1 MKKFLLL
8 GFLVVFLLG
17 SFPAYNQDDIYLVKG
32 NNYKATLPHIT
43 ITDSGESGVEISY
56 KFNGTVLSSKDVQG
70 TCYYTPHIYGFSH
83 MTEVGSPMLPAK
95 NNHIAVP
102 YGSQATIQILESKFQ
117 AYPETV
123 DIHPVLELLPDCD
136 KTIEAAFE
144 IDPEVYG
151 TDADFPDK
159 LVKVV
164 EYDSY
169 RGVSL
174 AVIQVRPM
182 QINPVTGE
190 LKIYTKI
197 KFKVTFSGGE
207 SAYNRYSKNSKH
219 ANKMVRSAVLNRSLI
234 PEGSGS
240 SYEATDAGAKDYIMI
255 VHSNYLAAAESLAA
269 WKRQMGYS
277 VEIVS
282 QSSWT
287 TTQVDDALK
296 TRYNSWT
303 PKPQFFLLFG
313 DQGDVPAEYGTSQ
326 YTDLY
331 YAEMEGTGYKPEMA
345 YGRIFP
351 DSASNAQMIV
361 DKIIDYEKNPPT
373 LSGFYSNALACAY
386 YQDSNLDSYADRRFT
401 HTSEDIRNYMM
412 VQGYGVNRVYV
423 TGSSVTPLYY
433 NNGNYSP
440 PNTPIPEEL
449 KRPTFAWD
457 GDATDIINYVDA
469 GRFLVWHRDHGDVT
483 LWGDPYFTTSHINQL
498 NNSNLL
504 PIVMSVNCLTGQFTG
519 TTECFCERFLR
530 KDPDGCVGI
539 FGATNV
545 SYSGPNDGYAP
556 GIIDAIWPDPG
567 IDPQY
572 GSGGAGNPIPAHD
585 PIYTMGDILNH
596 SKVAMEYLWGVHQTT
611 WELHHYFGDP
621 AMKIWTAQPTVTTA
635 THDTSISAGG
645 TSLQITGSNCPGGL
659 ATLVYEDTLV
669 AKTTLAGDGT
679 GTLTFDALSGVE
691 PVAILTISKHN
702 FKPYIANIGVEGGVP
717 PVADFIGNPITV
729 MATGSVQFTDQSI
742 NSPTS
747 WSWTF
752 EGGTPATST
761 EQNPV
766 VIYNTPGTYN
776 VTLEAS
782 NINGSDTETKVD
794 YITVTTLQPP
804 VADFTAS
811 DTNIS
816 EGDSIT
822 FTDSSTNN
830 PTSWSWS
837 FPGGTPSSST
847 EQNPTITYNTEGTYN
862 VTLTATNGAG
872 SDEEIKVDYI
882 TVTIVLPTVGNT
894 TVFATTSVTPNRR
907 AMPFTMPED
916 GTIQNVTMYHEGGS
930 GGLILGVYD
939 GATLPQNRLGVTAAT
954 PINSSA
960 GWQTID
966 LATPAFVAGGTT
978 VWLAWVYESIPGI
991 RYQTGTPG
999 RAQSTDLWAGGMPDP
1014 FGTSTLADFL
1024 YSIYASYIPSGGQ
1037 PPVADFSASA
1047 TIITEGDS
1055 VTFTDL
1061 STQNPDGWD
1070 WTFEGGT
1077 PATSTAQNPTVTYYT
1092 AGTYT
1097 VTLTASNAFGSDTE
1111 TKVDYI
1117 TVEPPGQPPVADFS
1131 ASATIITEGD
1141 SVNFTD
1147 LSTNNPDAW
1156 DWTFTGGT
1164 PSSSTLQNP
1173 TVTYYTQG
1181 TYTVEL
1187 TATNAFGSDTE
1198 TKVDYITVEPGGTC
1212 IGEITNPGF
1221 ETGTTTGWTEIGSVS
1236 ITSDAHTG
1244 SYAVSLDAASSALEQ
1259 VVVDL
1264 CGSTTYTVSC
1274 WGKAKSPAGLYLGV
1288 KNYGGAEQTVQFT
1301 DFKNY
1306 AQKSITFTTGA
1317 TNTSV
1322 TIFVSKSGSKFES
1335 VADDFTIVKN

>member
-1 MKKFLLL
+1 
-8 GFLVVFLLG
+8 
-17 SFPAYNQDDIYLVKG
+17 
-32 NNYKATLPHIT
+32 
-43 ITDSGESGVEISY
+43 
-56 KFNGTVLSSKDVQG
+56 
-70 TCYYTPHIYGFSH
+70 
-83 MTEVGSPMLPAK
+83 
-95 NNHIAVP
+95 
-102 YGSQATIQILESKFQ
+102 
-117 AYPETV
+117 
-123 DIHPVLELLPDCD
+123 
-136 KTIEAAFE
+136 
-144 IDPEVYG
+144 
-151 TDADFPDK
+151 
-159 LVKVV
+159 
-164 EYDSY
+164 
-169 RGVSL
+169 
-174 AVIQVRPM
+174 
-182 QINPVTGE
+182 
-190 LKIYTKI
+190 
-197 KFKVTFSGGE
+197 
-207 SAYNRYSKNSKH
+207 
-219 ANKMVRSAVLNRSLI
+219 
-234 PEGSGS
+234 
-240 SYEATDAGAKDYIMI
+240 
-255 VHSNYLAAAESLAA
+255 
-269 WKRQMGYS
+269 
-277 VEIVS
+277 
-282 QSSWT
+282 
-287 TTQVDDALK
+287 
-296 TRYNSWT
+296 
-303 PKPQFFLLFG
+303 
-313 DQGDVPAEYGTSQ
+313 
-326 YTDLY
+326 
-331 YAEMEGTGYKPEMA
+331 
-345 YGRIFP
+345 
-351 DSASNAQMIV
+351 
-361 DKIIDYEKNPPT
+361 
-373 LSGFYSNALACAY
+373 
-386 YQDSNLDSYADRRFT
+386 
-401 HTSEDIRNYMM
+401 
-412 VQGYGVNRVYV
+412 
-423 TGSSVTPLYY
+423 
-433 NNGNYSP
+433 
-440 PNTPIPEEL
+440 
-449 KRPTFAWD
+449 
-457 GDATDIINYVDA
+457 
-469 GRFLVWHRDHGDVT
+469 
-483 LWGDPYFTTSHINQL
+483 
-498 NNSNLL
+498 
-504 PIVMSVNCLTGQFTG
+504 
-519 TTECFCERFLR
+519 
-530 KDPDGCVGI
+530 
-539 FGATNV
+539 
-545 SYSGPNDGYAP
+545 
-556 GIIDAIWPDPG
+556 
-567 IDPQY
+567 
-572 GSGGAGNPIPAHD
+572 
-585 PIYTMGDILNH
+585 
-596 SKVAMEYLWGVHQTT
+596 MEYLWGVHQTT

-1014 FGTSTLADFL
+1014 FGTSTLGDFL
-1024 YSIYASYIPSGGQ
+1024 YSIYASYMPSGGQ
-1037 PPVADFSASA
+1037 PPVANFTADK
-1047 TIITEGDS
+1047 TTVDEGDS
-1055 VTFTDL
+1055 VNFTDQ
-1061 STQNPDGWD
+1061 STNNPDTWD
-1070 WTFEGGT
+1070 WTFNGGT
-1077 PATSTAQNPTVTYYT
+1077 PATSTAQNPTVTYST

-1097 VTLTASNAFGSDTE
+1097 VTLVASNSYGSDTE

-1117 TVEPPGQPPVADFS
+1117 TVQVPNQPPTADFTFTTTDLT
-1131 ASATIITEGD
+1131 AD
-1141 SVNFTD
+1141 FTD
-1147 LSTNNPDAW
+1147 TSTDSDGTIVGW
-1156 DWTFTGGT
+1156 DWDFGDGNT
-1164 PSSSTLQNP
+1164 STAQNP
-1173 TVTYYTQG
+1173 SHTYAAAG
-1181 TYTVEL
+1181 TYTVTLTVTDDDSATDSVSKPVTVTEPANVPPTADFTFTTTDL
-1187 TATNAFGSDTE
+1187 TANFTDTSTDSDGTIVSWLWNFGDGNTS
-1198 TKVDYITVEPGGTC
+1198 TVQ
-1212 IGEITNPGF
+1212 NPGHTYAAAGTYTVTLTVTDDDSATDSVSKPVTVTAGNQPPTADF
-1221 ETGTTTGWTEIGSVS
+1221 TFTTNGLTANFTDTSTDSDGTIVSWLWNFGDGNTSTVQNPGHTYAAAGTYTVTLTVTDDDSATDTTSKPVTVTGPVVEIYVYDITQTIKKMGRNYESDAAVTIRDTNNNPVTGATVS
-1236 ITSDAHTG
+1236 ITWSGVVSG
-1244 SYAVSLDAASSALEQ
+1244 SYSGVTAADGTVTFKSDK
-1259 VVVDL
+1259 VK
-1264 CGSTTYTVSC
+1264 ST
-1274 WGKAKSPAGLYLGV
+1274 GP
-1288 KNYGGAEQTVQFT
+1288 
-1301 DFKNY
+1301 
-1306 AQKSITFTTGA
+1306 
-1317 TNTSV
+1317 
-1322 TIFVSKSGSKFES
+1322 
-1335 VADDFTIVKN
+1335 FTITVNNVTHATLTYNPTLNIETSDTAYY